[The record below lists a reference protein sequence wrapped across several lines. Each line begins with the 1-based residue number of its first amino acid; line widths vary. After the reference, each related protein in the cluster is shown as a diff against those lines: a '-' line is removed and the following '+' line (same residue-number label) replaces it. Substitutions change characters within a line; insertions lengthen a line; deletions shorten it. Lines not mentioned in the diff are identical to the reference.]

1 MSAGGRW
8 QPSARSLHGLPSS
21 LTTLLSRWD
30 GALLD
35 PRTADPRHRP
45 QSFTAY
51 RPGGLL
57 LHDSGGAGAAAQ
69 AALSQIFRVR
79 DWIGDWVGTDQRRG
93 VQLRPA
99 DATAHGVDS
108 WAVLGEL
115 RATAKPEVA
124 AAVGLDHLMSTAEQ
138 VGGNPFAIGHGR
150 IGLDG
155 YGAGGYAGRGP
166 VQFLGPPPPPVRP
179 GRRPRVVVLDTGL
192 GDHPWF
198 RDDRAH
204 TTMTMADGTVVG
216 PRVDPSAVGAA
227 PVDGSGAIPNPL
239 LGSLASHTGHGTFIA
254 GLIRQSCPQADLVA
268 LAVMGA
274 DGIVPESTLT
284 DALAL
289 IAARQRQEPGW
300 ADAVVLSLG
309 YYAETGDDVAYS
321 TRLAKILVEL
331 SEGGVAVFCAAGNDA
346 SSRPSYPAAFALDPR
361 FARPDVLPLVS
372 VAALNPDGSVA
383 LFSND
388 GPWVVAE
395 APGVNLVSTAP
406 ISTDGSS
413 RPAVRVAGAGRRP
426 RAAIDGDD
434 FSSGFASW
442 SGTSFAAPVLAGR
455 YLRALVEA
463 GFPSNQQR
471 RALVPL
477 GRRSGPVRSM

>member
-1 MSAGGRW
+1 M
-8 QPSARSLHGLPSS
+8 
-21 LTTLLSRWD
+21 LSRWG
-30 GALLD
+30 GAVLD
-35 PRTADPRHRP
+35 PRVADSGRPR
-45 QSFTAY
+45 SFTAY
-51 RPGGLL
+51 RPAGLL
-57 LHDSGGAGAAAQ
+57 LHDTGEAGAAAQ
-69 AALSQIFRVR
+69 VALSRIFQARHC
-79 DWIGDWVGTDQRRG
+79 IGDWVGNDQRRG
-93 VQLRPA
+93 VELRPA
-99 DATAHGVDS
+99 GPMALGVDS

-115 RATAKPEVA
+115 RATTQPEVA

-150 IGLDG
+150 VGLDG
-155 YGAGGYAGRGP
+155 YGTGGYAGRGP
-166 VQFLGPPPPPVRP
+166 VQFLGPPPTVADA

-198 RDDRAH
+198 RNGRAH
-204 TTMTMADGTVVG
+204 TTLTMADGTVVG
-216 PRVDPSAVGAA
+216 PRVDPSSVGSAAADGAGAV
-227 PVDGSGAIPNPL
+227 PNPL

-254 GLIRQSCPQADLVA
+254 GLIRQACPQADIVA

-289 IAARQRQEPGW
+289 VAARQREEPGW
-300 ADAVVLSLG
+300 TDAVVLSLG
-309 YYAETGDDVAYS
+309 YYAETDEDLAYS
-321 TRLAKILVEL
+321 TRLASILVEL
-331 SEGGVAVFCAAGNDA
+331 GGQGVAVFCAAGNDA

-361 FARPDVLPLVS
+361 FARPDVVPLVS

-383 LFSND
+383 MFSND

-406 ISTDGSS
+406 VSTDGSG
-413 RPAVRVAGAGRRP
+413 RPAVRVAPPGRRP
-426 RAAIDGDD
+426 RAAVDGDD
-434 FSSGFASW
+434 FSSGFACW

-455 YLRALVEA
+455 YLRALA
-463 GFPSNQQR
+463 AADFPPTAQR

-477 GRRSGPVRSM
+477 GRRTGPARRK